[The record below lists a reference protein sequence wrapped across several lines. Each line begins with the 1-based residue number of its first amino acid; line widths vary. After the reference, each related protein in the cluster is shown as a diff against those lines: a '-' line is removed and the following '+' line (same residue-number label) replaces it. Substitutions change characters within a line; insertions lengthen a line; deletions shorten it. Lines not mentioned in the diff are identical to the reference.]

1 MHYVWMY
8 FKVLIHVHVITKVI
22 TSHFQIYVPL
32 LKIVITQRLF
42 NLISVTE
49 NLQIQWEWV
58 IDAALWSPECRTMRA
73 QSVSWRK
80 SSQMAPRSWNWI
92 DDTTVQLDSTL
103 QGGALSSNMVR
114 VLCLLLNPLAFLM
127 TGIKIMLF
135 KTKYRGY

>member
-1 MHYVWMY
+1 MY

-32 LKIVITQRLF
+32 FKIVITQRLF

-80 SSQMAPRSWNWI
+80 SSQMAPRLWNWI

-114 VLCLLLNPLAFLM
+114 VLCLYCLSLYANPLAFLM